1 MKKIIILSL
10 LCAVTVS
17 TFSQHIFNKQENTA
31 TNKKHANLETN
42 KKVDAPVGFADDYFE
57 ISKNLD
63 IFTVLYKELNTFYVD
78 ETDAGK
84 LMKEGIDKMLKSL
97 DPYTTYI
104 PESEIEDFRFMT
116 TGQYGGIGAM
126 ITTRKEYVFI
136 SEPYEGYPAQKA
148 GLMAGDKILEI
159 NGKSAKGKTTEEVS
173 KVLKGQPN
181 TSVTVLIERPYLEKP
196 FEVTFDREKVSVKS
210 VPYSAYI
217 EEGIGY
223 VKLRSFTRNC
233 TKDIKGAIQEL
244 KDESELKGLILDLR
258 SNPGGLLNESVDIV
272 NLFVEKGE
280 EVVSTKGKIKSWEK
294 SYIATNKPLD
304 TEVPL
309 VVLINSSSASASE
322 IVSGAIQDLDRGVVI
337 GQRSYGKGLV
347 QQTRKLSYNAQ
358 LKLTVAKYYIPSG
371 RCIQAL
377 DYSNRNK
384 DGSVG
389 KIEDSLMTAFQTK
402 NGREVFDGGGIN
414 PDIVTEKGMVSSIV
428 ISLLKERLFFDY
440 ATNFRFRHD
449 SIVEDFIFSESD
461 YEHFVNYLSSKEYTY
476 KTKTEEALDKLKE
489 KATDEH
495 YFASLSDEYDAL
507 AVQLA
512 INKGD
517 DLFTNKQEI
526 KEILTG
532 EIRSRYFFQRGR
544 IAAALN
550 FDPELEKAI
559 EVLKNKEE
567 YNQILENE

>member
-1 MKKIIILSL
+1 MKKKVKIIILGIALAITSI
-10 LCAVTVS
+10 VS
-17 TFSQHIFNKQENTA
+17 
-31 TNKKHANLETN
+31 
-42 KKVDAPVGFADDYFE
+42 VGFTDDYFE

-63 IFTVLYKELNTFYVD
+63 IFTTLYKELNTFYVD
-78 ETDAGK
+78 ETDPGK

-126 ITTRKEYVFI
+126 ITKRKDYVFI

-181 TSVTVLIERPYLEKP
+181 TSVTVLIERPHLEKP
-196 FEVTFDREKVSVKS
+196 FEVTFDREKVSVKI

-217 EEGIGY
+217 QQGIGY

-233 TKDIKGAIQEL
+233 TKDIKEAIRGL
-244 KDESELKGLILDLR
+244 KDEAELKGLILDLR

-377 DYSNRNK
+377 DYSNRND

-389 KIEDSLMTAFQTK
+389 KMQDSLMTAFQTK

-414 PDIVTEKGMVSSIV
+414 PDIVTEKGMVSNIV
-428 ISLLKERLFFDY
+428 ISLFKARAFFDY
-440 ATNFRFRHD
+440 ATDFRFEHD
-449 SIVEDFIFSESD
+449 SIAKDFIFSESD
-461 YEHFVNYLSSKEYTY
+461 YEHFANYLLGKEYTY
-476 KTKTEEALDKLKE
+476 KTKTEEVLDKLKE

-495 YFASLSDEYDAL
+495 YFESLSDEYDAL
-507 AVQLA
+507 VAQLE
-512 INKGD
+512 INKND

-532 EIRSRYFFQRGR
+532 EIRSRYFYQIGR
-544 IAAALN
+544 IEAALN
-550 FDPELEKAI
+550 FDAELEKAI

-567 YNQILENE
+567 YNQILGNE

>member
-1 MKKIIILSL
+1 MKKKVKIIILGIALAITSIG
-10 LCAVTVS
+10 S
-17 TFSQHIFNKQENTA
+17 
-31 TNKKHANLETN
+31 
-42 KKVDAPVGFADDYFE
+42 VGFIDDYFE

-63 IFTVLYKELNTFYVD
+63 IFTTLYKELNTFYVD
-78 ETDAGK
+78 ETDPGK

-97 DPYTTYI
+97 DPYTAYI

-116 TGQYGGIGAM
+116 TGQYGGIGAT
-126 ITTRKEYVFI
+126 ITKRADYVYV

-181 TSVTVLIERPYLEKP
+181 TSVTVLIERPHLEKP

-233 TKDIKGAIQEL
+233 TKAIKESIQGL
-244 KDESELKGLILDLR
+244 KDEAELKGLILDLR
-258 SNPGGLLNESVDIV
+258 NNPGGLLNESVDIV

-294 SYIATNKPLD
+294 SYIAANKPFD

-389 KIEDSLMTAFQTK
+389 KIPDSLMTAFQTK

-414 PDIVTEKGMVSSIV
+414 PDIVTEIEMVSNIV
-428 ISLLKERLFFDY
+428 VSLFKERLFFDY
-440 ATNFRFRHD
+440 ATEFRFGHD
-449 SIVEDFIFSESD
+449 SIAKDFIFSESD
-461 YEHFVNYLSSKEYTY
+461 YEHFVNYLSGKDYTY

-489 KATDEH
+489 KATEEH
-495 YFASLSDEYDAL
+495 YFSSLSNEYDAL
-507 AVQLA
+507 VVQLA
-512 INKGD
+512 ANKDD
-517 DLFTNKQEI
+517 DLFTNKQAI

-532 EIRSRYFFQRGR
+532 EIRSRYFYQRGR
-544 IAAALN
+544 IEAALN
-550 FDPELEKAI
+550 FDAELEKAI
-559 EVLKNKEE
+559 EVLRNKEE
-567 YNQILENE
+567 YNRILANE